1 MGRDAGNPRSAS
13 SLCAKFARANGELAR
28 ANAKVRPRQ
37 PESAWI
43 LESFLESANRRARRE
58 RALALETAK
67 GGKKTEC
74 RDRRACS

>member
-43 LESFLESANRRARRE
+43 FGIIFGIGESARATREGSRARDGE
-58 RALALETAK
+58 RGEEN
-67 GGKKTEC
+67 GMQG
-74 RDRRACS
+74 